1 MRIEDNEDDES
12 QIHSPQKNSRP
23 ISEIDER
30 TSHKKKNRQVEQIL
44 RENIMLRNL
53 NAEMRSEIEQRL
65 DVAYQERDS
74 LLVTIE

>member
-30 TSHKKKNRQVEQIL
+30 TSHKKKKPIGRVDIERKYNVE
-44 RENIMLRNL
+44 EFKCRNEKR
-53 NAEMRSEIEQRL
+53 N
-65 DVAYQERDS
+65 
-74 LLVTIE
+74 